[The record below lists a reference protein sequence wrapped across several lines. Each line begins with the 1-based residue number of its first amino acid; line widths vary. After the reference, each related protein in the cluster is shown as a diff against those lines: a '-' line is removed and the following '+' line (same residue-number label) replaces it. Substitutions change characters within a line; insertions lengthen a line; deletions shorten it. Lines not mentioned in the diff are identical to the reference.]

1 LISLNYTKN
10 RFRNIT
16 YQILINI
23 YIMKK
28 IYLIILTGLILVK
41 KRFIPYPPD
50 EVLIYDNSEMIK
62 NKLKYIIINY
72 NFSD

>member
-1 LISLNYTKN
+1 
-10 RFRNIT
+10 
-16 YQILINI
+16 
-23 YIMKK
+23 MKK

>member
-1 LISLNYTKN
+1 
-10 RFRNIT
+10 
-16 YQILINI
+16 
-23 YIMKK
+23 MKK

-50 EVLIYDNSEMIK
+50 EVLFYDNSEMIK

-72 NFSD
+72 NFSE